1 MTHDSVNDLLS
12 RPRQGSELPARRR
25 LRPLTGPARVLLL
38 TLLLVFPGCAPKA
51 ADTGARADAAPVAVT
66 VEPVKAVTLPRTVS
80 VVGTLDP
87 YREVTLAPKVDGR
100 VLRVRRD
107 IGDSVYPGEALLE
120 LDDHDYRLDVE
131 IARRGLE
138 AELAR
143 LELEA
148 VPGAGADVAKLI
160 EAVPAV
166 ARAKAGAEEAAR
178 KVEQQTN
185 LVEKGGGAR
194 EDVAVVAAERKVA
207 DAVLRQVQTEARSA
221 IVNARKL
228 QATLEQS
235 EQRLRD
241 TVVRAPVT
249 DEWAAWAAAL
259 GPAVPFR
266 YVVAQRFVWEGEM
279 VRSMPEKNLFRLVV
293 CHPLKLRAAVPEKHA
308 PEVRMG
314 QPAAV
319 RVEAFDRPFRGVVRR
334 VAPTVDAQN
343 RTFGVEVDVPNND
356 PAAPLKPGSFARAEV
371 ETRTDENVLT
381 VPPAALVTFAGVTKV
396 FVADGD
402 KAKAVPV
409 RVGRRDRDWVE
420 VSGALAAGARVITS
434 GQTQLVDGSAIR
446 VRE

>member
-1 MTHDSVNDLLS
+1 MTG
-12 RPRQGSELPARRR
+12 RPIVAGGFAAC
-25 LRPLTGPARVLLL
+25 GVVALLL
-38 TLLLVFPGCAPKA
+38 PGCAPKA
-51 ADTGARADAAPVAVT
+51 ADTGAKADAAPVAVT
-66 VEPVKAVTLPRTVS
+66 VEPIKAVTLPRTVS

-107 IGDSVYPGEALLE
+107 IGDAVYPGEALLE
-120 LDDHDYRLDVE
+120 LDDHDYRLEVE
-131 IARRGLE
+131 VARRGLE

-143 LELEA
+143 LELDG
-148 VPGAGADVAKLI
+148 VPGAAADVTKLI

-166 ARAKAGAEEAAR
+166 ARAKASAEEAAR
-178 KVEQQTN
+178 KLEQQSK
-185 LVEKGGGAR
+185 LLERGGGSR

-207 DAVLRQVQTEARSA
+207 DAALRQVQTEARSA

-228 QATLEQS
+228 QATLEQT
-235 EQRLRD
+235 EQRLKD

-266 YVVAQRFVWEGEM
+266 YAVAQRMVWEGEM
-279 VRSMPEKNLFRLVV
+279 VRAMPEKNVFRLVV
-293 CHPLKLRAAVPEKHA
+293 CQPLKLRAAVPEKHA
-308 PEVRMG
+308 PEVRPG

-319 RVEAFDRPFRGVVRR
+319 RVEAFDRPFRGVVSR
-334 VAPTVDAQN
+334 VAPTVDVLN

-356 PAAPLKPGSFARAEV
+356 PRAPLKPGSFARAEV
-371 ETRTDENVLT
+371 ETRVDENVLT
-381 VPPAALVTFAGVTKV
+381 VPPAAVVTFAGVTKV

-420 VSGALAAGARVITS
+420 VSGALKPNERVITS

-446 VRE
+446 VR